1 MAYIAW
7 VRYGTAKRGYTDYL
21 GLSRDGENY
30 DLVSGI
36 TRPANRFNTLDEA
49 KEAVRQWCKK
59 TRAELIR
66 AGLHSG
72 KVWNQTREGAW
83 KYREVE
89 DVPDRLATLPDTVYT
104 F

>member
-7 VRYGTAKRGYTDYL
+7 VRYGTANRGHNDYL
-21 GLSRDGENY
+21 GLSYDGESF
-30 DLVSGI
+30 DLLGSPV
-36 TRPANRFNTLDEA
+36 RFNTLDEA
-49 KEAVRQWCKK
+49 KEAVHQWCEK
-59 TRAELIR
+59 TRAELLR

-83 KYREVE
+83 KYQEVE
-89 DVPDRLATLPDTVYT
+89 DVSDTLTNLPDTVYT

>member
-7 VRYGTAKRGYTDYL
+7 VRYGTANSGCNDYL
-21 GLSRDGENY
+21 GLSRDGESF

-36 TRPANRFNTLDEA
+36 TQSAIRFNTLDEA
-49 KEAVRQWCKK
+49 KEAVHQWCEK
-59 TRAELIR
+59 TRAELVR

-72 KVWNQTREGAW
+72 KAWNQTRAGAW

-89 DVPDRLATLPDTVYT
+89 DVPDKPTNLPGTIYV